1 MGNEVEAAL
10 YLAGTSLIIATH
22 GHVEAREWGTAVTE
36 PSLTSPHGAVS
47 EPHAHA
53 LAHLGDLAPL
63 GVCFLEQ
70 ALQLASSLDTLSS
83 GAEQECKVSFCFLP
97 TICFQTVLS
106 GCTENFPKLTQ
117 NTEHRKGEWVD
128 PNTRGTE
135 MAPASCQ
142 QACLCHA
149 ASGQACIFPIR
160 VSQEQGP
167 RCSSLSTSPWTISSI
182 L

>member
-1 MGNEVEAAL
+1 M
-10 YLAGTSLIIATH
+10 
-22 GHVEAREWGTAVTE
+22 GTAVTE

-97 TICFQTVLS
+97 TICFQTVFS

-117 NTEHRKGEWVD
+117 NTERENGSIPTQEAQRWPRPAVNRPAFVMLPVVRLAFSPSGSPKS
-128 PNTRGTE
+128 RGHV
-135 MAPASCQ
+135 AHHSPHHPGQSHPSSKVSARIISNFFPPAR
-142 QACLCHA
+142 
-149 ASGQACIFPIR
+149 P
-160 VSQEQGP
+160 
-167 RCSSLSTSPWTISSI
+167 LS
-182 L
+182 